1 MSLSTIN
8 IPSLHNGVSQQS
20 PTVRSSDQCE
30 EQDNGW
36 ASLADGLLKR
46 PPLEHIAQ
54 LLNVPIDNAYVH
66 EINRD
71 TTERYLV
78 VAAEGVLRVFT
89 MEGTEVPVVAPAGW
103 GYLTGVGDYAAE
115 LSMTTVAD
123 YTFVVN
129 RNASPRMRSM
139 PEGTTPGEDPVFP
152 PIVGEDAF
160 VPPRG
165 PGPLEQ
171 NDLVVLP

>member
-1 MSLSTIN
+1 MSLATIN

-20 PTVRSSDQCE
+20 PTVRSPDQAE
-30 EQDNGW
+30 AQENGW

-46 PPLEHIAQ
+46 PPMDFVAR
-54 LLNVPIDNAYVH
+54 LLNIPIDNAYIH

-71 TTERYLV
+71 TSERYLV
-78 VAAEGVLRVFT
+78 VASEGVLRVFT
-89 MEGTEVPVVAPAGW
+89 MEGLEVPVSAPAGW
-103 GYLTGVGDYAAE
+103 SYLVGVTDHSAE

-129 RNASPRMRSM
+129 RNIAPRMRAM

-152 PIVGEDAF
+152 PIIGEDSF
-160 VPPRG
+160 VTPRG
-165 PGPLEQ
+165 LGGAGGG
-171 NDLVVLP
+171 DLAPF